1 MGADFEREMRCA
13 AACALSAVLVLGA
26 STPAPAAPQEQPR
39 SIGEEL
45 NINRWKEDY
54 RFLRDRPEPTLL
66 ERLKFIPLNRSR
78 SAYLTLGGQLRE
90 RVEGYDPAFFGL
102 PGGPSFTSYAAR
114 LLAHAD
120 IHLGARFRTFVEL
133 GSYWEDGREPA
144 SRPVDVGDLEL
155 QQAFLDFAALDRPQS
170 RLTLRVGRQEIPL
183 GSGRLVSIRDGTNVR
198 LSFDAAKVTWVRG
211 RDTLFEASAARP
223 VVPKP
228 GVFESERSDREW
240 FWYGALTPLGAAPGR
255 PAVEF
260 FYVGHSLQGA
270 VYGRG
275 IADETRHSLG
285 GRVWGRPA
293 PWDYS
298 VQASYQL
305 GSFGSTKIRAWGVAT
320 ETGRV
325 FVSLPGR
332 PRAAVR
338 ADIASG
344 DRGDVGVL
352 RTFRAPYPALNYFS
366 EAAIFA
372 PGNSFDLHPYLEI
385 RPARTVAA
393 AAGVDLVWRF
403 RTTDAI
409 YRAGGGIL
417 VPAGVSGAR
426 FVTAI
431 TQLDASWQPLPQI
444 SLRAAW
450 VWASAGAVVRAAGGR
465 QTSFLLL
472 SLDLRL

>member
-1 MGADFEREMRCA
+1 MRRAAICA
-13 AACALSAVLVLGA
+13 VSTVVLGA
-26 STPAPAAPQEQPR
+26 LAPSPAASQELRR
-39 SIGEEL
+39 SVGEEL
-45 NINRWKEDY
+45 STNRWKEDY
-54 RFLRDRPEPTLL
+54 GFLRDRPEPTLL
-66 ERLKFIPLNRSR
+66 ERLKLIPLNRGR

-90 RVEGYDPAFFGL
+90 RVESYDPAFFGL
-102 PGGPSFTSYAAR
+102 PGGPSFTSFGTR

-120 IHLGARFRTFVEL
+120 VHLGARFRAFVEL

-144 SRPVDVGDLEL
+144 SRPIDVGDLEL
-155 QQAFLDFAALDRPQS
+155 QQAFFDFAAIDRPLSQ
-170 RLTLRVGRQEIPL
+170 LTLRLGRQEIPL
-183 GSGRLVSIRDGTNVR
+183 GSGRLVSIRDAANVR
-198 LSFDAAKVTWVRG
+198 LSFDAAKITWVRG
-211 RDTLFEASAARP
+211 RHTVFEASAARP

-228 GVFESERSDREW
+228 GVFESERSEHEW
-240 FWYGALTPLGAAPGR
+240 FCYGDLTPWAVASGR
-255 PAVEF
+255 PGVEL
-260 FYVGHSLQGA
+260 FYVGHSLRDA

-275 IADETRHSLG
+275 TGDETRHSLG

-298 VQASYQL
+298 VQAAYQL
-305 GSFGSTKIRAWGVAT
+305 GSFGSANIRAWGVAT
-320 ETGRV
+320 ETGRA

-332 PRAAVR
+332 PRFAIR

-344 DRGDVGVL
+344 DRGDAGVL
-352 RTFRAPYPALNYFS
+352 RTFRTPYPALNYFS

-403 RTTDAI
+403 RTSDAI

-417 VPAGVSGAR
+417 VPPGESGAR

-431 TQLDASWQPLPQI
+431 TQLDASWQPLPQV
-444 SLRAAW
+444 SLKAAW
-450 VWASAGAVVRAAGGR
+450 VLASAGAVVRAAGGR
-465 QTSFLLL
+465 QTSFLLF